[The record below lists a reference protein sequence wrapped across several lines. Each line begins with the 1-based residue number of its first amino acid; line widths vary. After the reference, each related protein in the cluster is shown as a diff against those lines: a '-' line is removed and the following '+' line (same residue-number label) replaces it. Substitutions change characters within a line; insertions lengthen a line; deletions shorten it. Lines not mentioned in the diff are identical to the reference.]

1 MTSLDGSLGAMSTI
15 SLTPQSAAAE
25 RTSARSAWIGFAVV
39 IAACLMD
46 LLDSTIAQT
55 AAPAIRRDLGGS
67 FATLEWI
74 SAGYTLAMAVTL
86 LLGSRLG
93 DVVGRRR
100 ALLGGIVGFA
110 GTSALCAFA
119 PDPVTLIVARVLQ
132 GACAAVMVPQCFG
145 LIRELFG
152 AEGQA
157 KALGTVGPVMGLGA
171 VLGPL
176 AGGGLIDLNLL
187 GSGWRAI
194 FLINVPIALVAIAVG
209 RRHLPRAPASAPGA
223 RPDVLS
229 VALSMVAGFG
239 LVYPLIEG
247 RAHGWPVWS
256 WTLLALGALSGVA
269 F

>member
-1 MTSLDGSLGAMSTI
+1 
-15 SLTPQSAAAE
+15 
-25 RTSARSAWIGFAVV
+25 
-39 IAACLMD
+39 MD

-74 SAGYTLAMAVTL
+74 SAGYTLAMSVTL

-100 ALLGGIVGFA
+100 ALLAGIVGFA

-119 PDPVTLIVARVLQ
+119 PDPETLIVARVLQ

-157 KALGTVGPVMGLGA
+157 KALGIVGPVMGLGA

-194 FLINVPIALVAIAVG
+194 FLINVPIAVVAIAVG
-209 RRHLPRAPASAPGA
+209 RRHLPARRAERARRAAGRAERRAVDGRRLRPGLPADRRSRARLAGLVVRAARRRARCRSPASSAASTPPRAAGA
-223 RPDVLS
+223 RRS
-229 VALSMVAGFG
+229 SIRRSCTG
-239 LVYPLIEG
+239 
-247 RAHGWPVWS
+247 AHTSPGWPRCSASSRRW
-256 WTLLALGALSGVA
+256 AG
-269 F
+269 